1 MYLLR
6 LYGFLARRF
15 PWLRWVLVRSSLAFL
30 MRSKLADRV
39 RLGLESFGLKGDEM
53 VKGNLFYLLRL
64 VEEFLFI
71 LYHPRGEELLRER
84 VQVKGLEGLEAAL
97 NKGKGVVL
105 LGLHMGN
112 FPWAIARLA
121 LEVPLCVVL
130 RELEGKLAWRLLR
143 EGLERAGISWV
154 APRGSL
160 LKVRS
165 LLKEG
170 KAVLYLVDQY
180 LMGLSAEGRSRGLE
194 EGLRFILEALGV
206 PMFLF
211 GVSEHNGLILLEL
224 RGPMGPEVLSSL
236 REWVLTEVYN
246 KPRIWLWWFRL
257 GKNRR

>member
-1 MYLLR
+1 M
-6 LYGFLARRF
+6 
-15 PWLRWVLVRSSLAFL
+15 RSSLAFL

-39 RLGLESFGLKGDEM
+39 RFGLESLGVKGDEV

-64 VEEFLFI
+64 VEDFLYV
-71 LYHPRGEELLRER
+71 LYHPKGEELLREK
-84 VQVKGLEGLEAAL
+84 VQVTGLQGLKAAL
-97 NKGKGVVL
+97 EKGKGVVL

-130 RELEGKLAWRLLR
+130 REPDGKLAWRLLQK
-143 EGLERAGISWV
+143 GLERAGISWV

-165 LLKEG
+165 LLKKG

-194 EGLRFILEALGV
+194 EGLRFIREAMGV

-211 GVSEHNGLILLEL
+211 EVSEHNGLILLEL
-224 RGPMGPEVLSSL
+224 KGPMGPEGLSSL

-257 GKNRR
+257 GKSRK